1 MPSWGQ
7 LSRDG
12 WVQDRPENFD
22 LLLTVLAVP
31 YLAQGAAM
39 AVEDA
44 AALAIAVSSN
54 LSIEDALKAYEKVRL
69 PRTTAISAGAD
80 NNRNI
85 FHMPDGP
92 GQQAR
97 DEMVKKTRGQV
108 SNIFDMAWKYDA
120 VEEMRK
126 EIGTKAS
133 I

>member
-1 MPSWGQ
+1 
-7 LSRDG
+7 
-12 WVQDRPENFD
+12 
-22 LLLTVLAVP
+22 
-31 YLAQGAAM
+31 M